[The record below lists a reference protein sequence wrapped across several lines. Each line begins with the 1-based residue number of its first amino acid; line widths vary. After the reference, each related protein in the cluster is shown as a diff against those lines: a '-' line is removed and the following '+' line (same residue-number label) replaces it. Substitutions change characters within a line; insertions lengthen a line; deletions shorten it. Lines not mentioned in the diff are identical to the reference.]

1 MRKVIFKLTGTNA
14 KGDWFMV
21 KLSGYFDAKN
31 MTWHEGKAV
40 FDEGMYNA
48 VNEGDIIKVV

>member
-1 MRKVIFKLTGTNA
+1 MRTVIFKLTGSNS

-31 MTWHEGKAV
+31 MTWHEGKTV
-40 FDEGMYNA
+40 FDEDMYNA
-48 VNEGDIIKVV
+48 VSEGDKVKVV